1 MTDVYKIRPDL
12 MRERFDD
19 AAAKLGSKPMLA
31 TFVESTRK
39 IVAVPGNY
47 RRFGPYWWAVK
58 AVLKNNGVDLGTEDC
73 DWLRDEYAVK
83 SPKGAIDQ
91 ESTLLAA
98 WIFAEDNTFVPEIEF
113 EIEGQV
119 WIIDDSDMG

>member
-1 MTDVYKIRPDL
+1 MTDAYKILSSL

-19 AAAKLGSKPMLA
+19 AVARLGGKPMLA

-39 IVAVPGNY
+39 IVAVPGGY

-58 AVLKNNGVDLGTEDC
+58 AVLKNNGLDLGPEDC
-73 DWLRDEYAVK
+73 DWLRGEYSVK
-83 SPKGAIDQ
+83 SQKGIIDQ

-98 WIFAEDNTFVPEIEF
+98 WIFAEDNTFAPEVEF
-113 EIEGQV
+113 EIDGQI
-119 WIIDDSDMG
+119 WIIDDADMG

>member
-1 MTDVYKIRPDL
+1 MTDTYKILPSL

-19 AAAKLGSKPMLA
+19 TLARLGNKPMLA

-47 RRFGPYWWAVK
+47 RRFGPYWWTVK
-58 AVLKNNGVDLGTEDC
+58 SVLKSNGVDLGSADC
-73 DWLRDEYAVK
+73 DWLRGEYSIK
-83 SPKGAIDQ
+83 SQKGAVDP

-98 WIFAEDNTFVPEIEF
+98 WIFAEDNTFAPEVEF
-113 EIEGQV
+113 EIDGKI

>member
-1 MTDVYKIRPDL
+1 MTDAYKILPSL

-19 AAAKLGSKPMLA
+19 TLARLGNKPMLA

-58 AVLKNNGVDLGTEDC
+58 AVLKSNGVDLGSTDC
-73 DWLRDEYAVK
+73 DWLQGEYSIK
-83 SPKGAIDQ
+83 SQKGAVDP

-98 WIFAEDNTFVPEIEF
+98 WIFAEDNTFAPEVEF
-113 EIEGQV
+113 EIDGKI